1 MFNNLGLSGGAGLPG
16 IRIPVISITP
26 VRRFPIRRPIA
37 PVCSG
42 SSIGGPGNDIII
54 ISGIV
59 GPAPSPSPVPVT
71 IVTQT
76 PYTALSTDY
85 MLAVD
90 VAAAAVIQLPV
101 SPTGTV
107 FIIKDI
113 DGDASVNNITVSG
126 IGSTIDG
133 SASALINVDYG
144 SITLIFNGTEWNIV

>member
-1 MFNNLGLSGGAGLPG
+1 MFNNLGLSGGTGLPG
-16 IRIPVISITP
+16 IRIPLIRSA
-26 VRRFPIRRPIA
+26 PIRRLPIRRA
-37 PVCSG
+37 VPVCSG
-42 SSIGGPGNDIII
+42 TSLGGSGNDIIVI
-54 ISGIV
+54 NNSSGNLL
-59 GPAPSPSPVPVT
+59 PLTPVPVT

>member
-1 MFNNLGLSGGAGLPG
+1 MFNNLGLSGGTGLPG
-16 IRIPVISITP
+16 IRIPVIRNIP
-26 VRRFPIRRPIA
+26 LRQLPIRRRAISG
-37 PVCSG
+37 CSG
-42 SSIGGPGNDIII
+42 TSLGGPGNDIIVI
-54 ISGIV
+54 NNPGV
-59 GPAPSPSPVPVT
+59 NPLPLTPVPVT
-71 IVTQT
+71 TVTET

-90 VAAAAVIQLPV
+90 VAAATVIQLPV

-113 DGDASVNNITVSG
+113 DGDASVNTITVSG